1 MDALETVGGEVSG
14 GASPARQARKKQLMG
29 GGVEHT
35 AKSIIQASLDVAQLE
50 QEMVLARENHR
61 ELNRGLLELW
71 VNQVR
76 TCFGGG

>member
-1 MDALETVGGEVSG
+1 M
-14 GASPARQARKKQLMG
+14 
-29 GGVEHT
+29 EHT

-76 TCFGGG
+76 MGCVWGVWWNAGAKGGKGCH